1 MTDEIEEIEIVF
13 VGDLSVGKSS
23 ITKRFL
29 QNSFDENIAPSS
41 SLLYF
46 DKVVKFSNESIINIK
61 NIELCGD
68 EKYRNFLDTLMKNP
82 SAVAIVYSLDKSYFT
97 FDELKQNWLDKI
109 NEKAPQNTIKALVL
123 NKNDLLGTKEFSE
136 KEGKDFAD
144 KNGLLFFS
152 VSAKENIGI
161 TELYEGLIRKIK
173 GWDNDVKLIVENEE
187 EKNEEEKKEE
197 ENIVEEKK
205 EEENI
210 VELGKKE
217 ETGKKSNIKE
227 RKKKCKCF

>member
-29 QNSFDENIAPSS
+29 QNSFDDNIAPSS

-227 RKKKCKCF
+227 

>member
-68 EKYRNFLDTLMKNP
+68 EKYRNFLDTAMKNP
-82 SAVAIVYSLDKSYFT
+82 SAVAIVYCLDKSYFT

-123 NKNDLLGTKEFSE
+123 NKNDLLGTREFSE
-136 KEGKDFAD
+136 KEGKNFAD

-152 VSAKENIGI
+152 VSAKENTGI

-205 EEENI
+205 EEEDI
-210 VELGKKE
+210 VELEKKE
-217 ETGKKSNIKE
+217 ETGKKNNIKE
-227 RKKKCKCF
+227 GKKKCKCF

>member
-68 EKYRNFLDTLMKNP
+68 EKYRNFLHTAMKNP
-82 SAVAIVYSLDKSYFT
+82 SAVAIVYCLDKSYFT
-97 FDELKQNWLDKI
+97 FAELKQNWLDKI

-152 VSAKENIGI
+152 VSAKENTGI

-205 EEENI
+205 EEEDI
-210 VELGKKE
+210 VELEKKE
-217 ETGKKSNIKE
+217 ETGKKNNIKE
-227 RKKKCKCF
+227 GKKKCKCF

>member
-68 EKYRNFLDTLMKNP
+68 EKYRNFLDTAMKNP

-97 FDELKQNWLDKI
+97 FAELKQNWLDKI

-123 NKNDLLGTKEFSE
+123 NKNDLLGTREFSE
-136 KEGKDFAD
+136 KEGKNFAD

-173 GWDNDVKLIVENEE
+173 GWGNDVKLIVENE
-187 EKNEEEKKEE
+187 
-197 ENIVEEKK
+197 
-205 EEENI
+205 
-210 VELGKKE
+210 
-217 ETGKKSNIKE
+217 
-227 RKKKCKCF
+227 

>member
-29 QNSFDENIAPSS
+29 QNSFDDNIAPSS

-46 DKVVKFSNESIINIK
+46 YKVVKFSNESIINIK

-68 EKYRNFLDTLMKNP
+68 EKYRNFLDTAIKNP

-97 FDELKQNWLDKI
+97 FAELKQNWLDKI

-136 KEGKDFAD
+136 KEGKNFAD

-152 VSAKENIGI
+152 VSAKENTGI

-173 GWDNDVKLIVENEE
+173 GWGNDVKLIVE
-187 EKNEEEKKEE
+187 NEEEKKEE

-205 EEENI
+205 EEEDI
-210 VELGKKE
+210 VELEKKE
-217 ETGKKSNIKE
+217 ETGKKNNIKE
-227 RKKKCKCF
+227 GKKKCKCF